1 MAKTVL
7 SDCDKMVRK
16 ALFQHSCQTSQQL
29 FNYSRRMFNES
40 YSVGSIGAALRK
52 LTVKGMAAC
61 SVNEKGQKVYWLT
74 EFGRD
79 IVTKEVAQCSEERSC

>member
-7 SDCDKMVRK
+7 TPCDKMVRR
-16 ALFQHSCQTSQQL
+16 ALLANGCQTSHQL
-29 FNYSRRMFNES
+29 HTYSNRVFDED

-52 LTVKGMAAC
+52 LVAKGMAAH
-61 SVNEKGQKVYWLT
+61 SENEKGQKVYWLT

-79 IVTKEVAQCSEERSC
+79 VIMKEEK